1 MNIGLQVKFRCF
13 IKKDDLA
20 NYSGND
26 IAREGEWVW
35 AGVKAGRVPSN
46 GWIESPYVSLE
57 ENCLV
62 WNVGRGRDGWAGSSC
77 CNNIGYICQL
87 L

>member
-1 MNIGLQVKFRCF
+1 MKELSTYF
-13 IKKDDLA
+13 L
-20 NYSGND
+20 GND

-35 AGVKAGRVPSN
+35 AGAKAGRVPSN
-46 GWIESPYVSLE
+46 GWFETPYVSLE